1 MSGKQSGLY
10 MVVANKPIDDDMFR
24 LAVAWKHAP
33 PRAGQFFLIK
43 SGRSSVLLGR
53 PISVAHYDGYAIHFL
68 IMKLGT
74 GTRELAGTREG
85 ETIFM
90 IGPLGNGWSD
100 ILPGAPQNGKLIAFV
115 SGGLGCASLL
125 YFAEELAARS
135 SPSFHFYAGFSTAS
149 PELTGM
155 ITSLPVP
162 PQKLIVTTDDG
173 SDGEK
178 GVVTDALD
186 AGAYAAVFSCGA
198 TAMLKAVAETC
209 AKAGTPCFISA
220 ENHMACG
227 VGACLGCA
235 VKTASGNKRCCADG
249 PVFNAREVIFA

>member
-10 MVVANKPIDDDMFR
+10 TVVANKSISDDTFR
-24 LAVAWKHAP
+24 LAVAWENAP
-33 PRAGQFFLIK
+33 PGAGQFFLIK
-43 SGRSSVLLGR
+43 SGRSSVILGR
-53 PISVAHYDGYAIHFL
+53 PISAAHYDGRAVHFL
-68 IMKLGT
+68 IMKIGT
-74 GTRELAGTREG
+74 GTRELAETREG
-85 ETIFM
+85 ETVFM

-100 ILPGAPQNGKLIAFV
+100 FLPEAPQNGKPIALV
-115 SGGLGCASLL
+115 SGGLGCAPLL
-125 YFAEELAARS
+125 YFAEELAARA

-149 PELTGM
+149 PWLTGM
-155 ITSLPVP
+155 TASLPVP

-186 AGAYAAVFSCGA
+186 ARAYAAVFSCGA
-198 TAMLKAVAETC
+198 TAMLKAVAAVC
-209 AKAGTPCFISA
+209 AKAGIPCFISV